1 MKRKDLLD
9 LLQRKF
15 PKEYAENWDNTG
27 FVIDVGK
34 SGYERI
40 LLALELTPE
49 VLSEAEELG
58 VDIIIT
64 HHPIIFKPI
73 KKLSVQTVE
82 DSMIIE
88 CIKKD
93 ISVFAI
99 HTNCDNYEGGTNDYL
114 SKLIGLR
121 ETKAILPLEKTYIK
135 LVVFAPS
142 GYVQVIR
149 DRMGEI
155 GGGNIGSY
163 SHCTFAGKGIGS
175 FKPLLGSNPFV
186 GEIGKLEIVDQ
197 MRLETILP
205 LHKLESMVQA
215 IKEVHPY
222 EEMAYDIIPLANLQK
237 KIGSGRVGR
246 LNNPMSLKMLLE
258 KLKKILSAEA
268 LRYTGDENRII
279 DKVGLSTG
287 SGSDL
292 IREAYRKG
300 VDCFLT
306 GDIKYHDAQF
316 ARINNMA
323 LVDIGHYESENIF
336 KYALREMLLEE
347 TVMIMQKPDILVS
360 KKDINPFRFYR

>member
-15 PKEYAENWDNTG
+15 PEEYAEDWDNTG
-27 FVIDVGK
+27 FIIDVGK
-34 SGYERI
+34 NEYERI
-40 LLALELTPE
+40 LVALELTPE
-49 VLSEAEELG
+49 VLSEALGLG
-58 VDIIIT
+58 VDIVIT
-64 HHPIIFKPI
+64 HHPIIFKSI
-73 KKLSVQTVE
+73 KKLSTQTVE

-88 CIKKD
+88 CIKHD
-93 ISVFAI
+93 ISVFTI

-121 ETKAILPLEKTYIK
+121 ETEALLPLEKTYIK

-142 GYVQVIR
+142 GYVQAIR
-149 DRMGEI
+149 NRMGEM
-155 GGGNIGSY
+155 GGGGIGLY
-163 SHCTFAGKGIGS
+163 SHCTFAVKGTGS
-175 FKPLLGSNPFV
+175 FKPLVGSNPFV
-186 GEIGKLEIVDQ
+186 GEIGKLETVEE

-205 LHKLESMVQA
+205 LSKLESMVKA

-237 KIGSGRVGR
+237 KAGNGRVGR
-246 LNNPMSLKMLLE
+246 LDNPMSLKILL
-258 KLKKILSAEA
+258 KNLKSILSAEA

-279 DKVGLSTG
+279 DKVGLCTG

-316 ARINNMA
+316 ARMNNMV

-336 KYALREMLLEE
+336 KYAFREMLVEE
-347 TVMIMQKPDILVS
+347 IGIIMQKSDILVS
-360 KKDINPFRFYR
+360 EEDINPFKFFK